1 MPSPP
6 GLGPGR
12 LSRAVEFLESPD
24 RVGVIFQTKVIFT
37 LRGGGRQV
45 MFRVSALEWG
55 ERAGVGGSSTQQALL
70 RLSRSA
76 GIKGGQNHHNLQ
88 SISRCSLLC
97 TSGQLCKACDDL
109 ILQMKE

>member
-55 ERAGVGGSSTQQALL
+55 ERAGVGEGLSRDPCLTSWPAFSLPTWDDTTGNWRPTEQTHSVDPQAL
-70 RLSRSA
+70 
-76 GIKGGQNHHNLQ
+76 
-88 SISRCSLLC
+88 
-97 TSGQLCKACDDL
+97 
-109 ILQMKE
+109 